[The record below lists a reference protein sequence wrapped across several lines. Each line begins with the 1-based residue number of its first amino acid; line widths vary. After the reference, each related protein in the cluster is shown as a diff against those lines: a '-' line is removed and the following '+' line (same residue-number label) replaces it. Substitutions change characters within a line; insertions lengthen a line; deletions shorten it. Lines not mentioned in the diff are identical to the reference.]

1 MIHQHLEEI
10 MRTSNLMAVLILFAA
25 AASAEPLQLQYVSS
39 VELSDYVLPAGVLV
53 YNTDNIEDLR
63 IGDGQTP
70 GGVRVQNSAA
80 LTNVQHEFHDDV
92 HINGNATY
100 LNDRCALEASD
111 AVLRMSIDSNIMFS
125 IYGAGSSALGD
136 VMRSYYDAAST
147 SVVLDVTISG
157 YETPPEISYKAVI
170 TSAWETVTNAVY
182 TWPPEEDPFPITIPL
197 PADTSGYFRVYFP
210 QVITG
215 KVMSISALLNAP
227 KIQTGELLIS
237 TSNAVINAL
246 HGSDYA
252 PISVPIIT
260 NDHPGTTAVLKSDTG
275 TYAYWEAE

>member
-1 MIHQHLEEI
+1 